1 LGGFVQLSSIGF
13 FEVRAMKQTAGILI
27 GFGLIVWYL
36 MRQNSQKEQQ
46 SNIVLTAGIRG

>member
-1 LGGFVQLSSIGF
+1 
-13 FEVRAMKQTAGILI
+13 MKQTAGILI